1 MDLTHKQ
8 TAYALLRIA
17 FGINFLMHGAIRL
30 YSGLG
35 AFASSTAEHLAK
47 SPLPHGFVLG
57 FGYAIPFLEVLLAAV
72 CKSIPIRRNESFV
85 DQVRRWTEA
94 LAAMTALQP
103 NTRYEWYLAADVAMK
118 QLIALHSLALYQRKG
133 VTGKAKQKHGL
144 DFISQTKAMQDA
156 LLRYDLS
163 RKRDMT

>member
-1 MDLTHKQ
+1 
-8 TAYALLRIA
+8 
-17 FGINFLMHGAIRL
+17 MHSPSPTQDERPDP
-30 YSGLG
+30 
-35 AFASSTAEHLAK
+35 AS
-47 SPLPHGFVLG
+47 FQDN
-57 FGYAIPFLEVLLAAV
+57 PFLEVLLAAV